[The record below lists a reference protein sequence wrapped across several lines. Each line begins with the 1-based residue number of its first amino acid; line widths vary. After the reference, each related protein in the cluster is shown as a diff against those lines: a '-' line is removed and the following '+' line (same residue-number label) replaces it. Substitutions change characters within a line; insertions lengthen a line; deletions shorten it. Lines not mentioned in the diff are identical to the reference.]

1 MIMKKILHNITPW
14 LSVILFVI
22 AAVIIHHKL
31 KQYHYHDIVAGL
43 RQMPVLYVLAAI
55 ALTFLDYFI
64 LTGYDTLA
72 LFYIGHRLPYRRIAV
87 ASFVGYVFGHN
98 ATVLGGSA
106 ARYRIYSGLG
116 LSAGQ
121 VARLILFC
129 SVTFWLGFLTLGGF
143 TFVLNPQAIEHGT
156 RLPFKTTWPIGVI
169 FLIVLAAYLIVT
181 ILRKKPVTIRGWDL
195 AVPSPGLSLCQIALA
210 SIDWA
215 VAGSVL
221 YVLLTNT
228 IQMDYMEFLEIFLLA
243 QFTGLVSSVPGGL
256 GVFEGVIL
264 LLLSEAG
271 PASSLIGSLLLYR
284 VIYYLL
290 PLGLASIVLGI
301 EEMSARK
308 EIIKRLGETIGKWTA
323 TLIPQVFTIGS
334 MAAGTILL
342 VSGALPA
349 EGSRMNIIR
358 DILPLSAVEISH
370 FLGSIVGAGLIILA
384 RGLQRRLDAAYHLTT
399 MFLAAGIVFSL
410 AKGFEYEEA
419 IILSVMLAALIPC
432 KSRFYRKA
440 SLFSDR
446 FSLPWV
452 FLIIAVAAS
461 SIWLGLFSYKHVEYS
476 SELWWRF
483 AFNDDAP
490 RFLRA
495 STGVTIVILLF
506 GLARLLVPAK
516 QKLAPP
522 PNEELKI
529 VENIARANP
538 KTYAWLALLGD
549 KRFLISENNN
559 AFLMFG
565 VQGRSWICMGDPVG
579 PDEETRE
586 LAWKFRELCD
596 EYDAWPVFY
605 QVDTEHLDIYLDLGL
620 TFIKFGEEA
629 KVELTG
635 FSLEGH
641 ERRDLR
647 YAYNKMTKLG
657 LTFSVIEP
665 AYVGIKLDEL
675 KKVSDAWLKD
685 KNTKEKGFSLGF
697 FEPDYLKKMPA
708 AIITH
713 QDKIVAFANIWQGA
727 DKEELSIDLMRYS
740 PDSPEGIMDYLFTEL
755 LLWGKSQG
763 YKWFNFGTSPLAGL
777 EDRQFAPLW
786 SQAGA
791 FLFRHGEHFY
801 NFQGLHEYKE
811 KFAPVWQPKYIAC
824 PRGLMLPRILTNVA
838 TLVSGGLRGVVAK

>member
-1 MIMKKILHNITPW
+1 MRKFLHKITPW
-14 LSVILFVI
+14 ISVILFVI

-31 KQYHYHDIVAGL
+31 KQYHYHDIIAEL
-43 RQMPVLYVLAAI
+43 KQTPVLYVVAAI
-55 ALTFLDYFI
+55 ALTLLDYFI

-87 ASFVGYVFGHN
+87 TSFVGYVFSHN
-98 ATVLGGSA
+98 ATILGGSA

-129 SVTFWLGFLTLGGF
+129 SITFWLGFLALGGF

-169 FLIVLAAYLIVT
+169 FLVLLAAYLIVT
-181 ILRKKPVTIRGWDL
+181 VARKKPVTIRDWDL
-195 AVPSPGLSLCQIALA
+195 AIPSPGLSLCQIALA

-221 YVLLTNT
+221 YVLLART
-228 IQMDYMEFLEIFLLA
+228 IQMDYPEFLEIFLLA
-243 QFTGLVSSVPGGL
+243 QCVGLVSSVPGGL
-256 GVFEGVIL
+256 GVFEGVML
-264 LLLSEAG
+264 LLLSEVS
-271 PASSLIGSLLLYR
+271 PASSLISSLLLYR

-290 PLGLASIVLGI
+290 PLGLASIILGV
-301 EEMSARK
+301 EEVASRR
-308 EIIKRLGETIGKWTA
+308 ETLKRLGETIGKWA
-323 TLIPQVFTIGS
+323 AMLIPQVFAVGS
-334 MAAGTILL
+334 MAAGAILL
-342 VSGALPA
+342 VSGALPP
-349 EGSRMNIIR
+349 ENSRMEIIR

-384 RGLQRRLDAAYHLTT
+384 RGLQRRLDAAYHLTVIL
-399 MFLAAGIVFSL
+399 FAAGIVFSL
-410 AKGFEYEEA
+410 AKGFDYEEA
-419 IILSVMLAALIPC
+419 IILAVILAAFIPC
-432 KSRFYRKA
+432 KGRFYRKA
-440 SLFSDR
+440 SLLRDR
-446 FSLPWV
+446 FSFPW
-452 FLIIAVAAS
+452 AVLVVAVVAS
-461 SIWLGLFSYKHVEYS
+461 SIWLGFFTYRYIGE
-476 SELWWRF
+476 ENQLWWKF
-483 AFNDDAP
+483 AFDANAP

-495 STGVTIVILLF
+495 STGVVVVILLF

-522 PNEELKI
+522 PSEELKTI
-529 VENIARANP
+529 ENIVRASP

-549 KRFLISENNN
+549 KRFLRSDNDK

-579 PDEETRE
+579 PEDDARE
-586 LAWKFRELCD
+586 LAWEFRELCD
-596 EYDAWPVFY
+596 QYDAWPVFY
-605 QVDTEHLDIYLDLGL
+605 QVDTEHLDTYLDLGL
-620 TFIKFGEEA
+620 TFLKFGEEA
-629 KVELTG
+629 RVELTG

-665 AYVGIKLDEL
+665 AQVETVLVEMKR
-675 KKVSDAWLKD
+675 VSDAWLEG
-685 KNTKEKGFSLGF
+685 KNTREKKFSLGS
-697 FEPDYLKKMPA
+697 FEPEYIRKMPA
-708 AIITH
+708 ALITH
-713 QDKIVAFANIWQGA
+713 QNKILAFANIWQGA
-727 DKEELSIDLMRYS
+727 NKEELSVDLMRYM

-763 YKWFNFGTSPLAGL
+763 YKWFNFGMSPLSGL
-777 EDRQFAPLW
+777 EDRQLAPLW

-801 NFQGLHEYKE
+801 NFQGLHEYKD

-824 PRGLMLPRILTNVA
+824 PRGLMLPRILANVA
-838 TLVSGGLRGVVAK
+838 ALVSGGIKGVVAK

>member
-1 MIMKKILHNITPW
+1 MRKFLHKITPW
-14 LSVILFVI
+14 ISVILFVI

-31 KQYHYHDIVAGL
+31 RQYHYRDISAEL
-43 RQMPVLYVLAAI
+43 TQIPIAYVLAAI

-72 LFYIGHRLPYRRIAV
+72 LTYIGHRLPYRRIAV
-87 ASFVGYVFGHN
+87 ASFIGYVFSHN
-98 ATVLGGSA
+98 ATILGGSA
-106 ARYRIYSGLG
+106 ARYRIYSAMG

-129 SVTFWLGFLTLGGF
+129 SITFWLGFLALGGF
-143 TFVLNPQAIEHGT
+143 AFLFNPQAIEHGT
-156 RLPFKTTWPIGVI
+156 HLPFKTTWPIGVI
-169 FLIVLAAYLIVT
+169 FLILLATYLIVT
-181 ILRKKPVTIRGWDL
+181 TVRKKPVTIRGWEL
-195 AVPSPGLSLCQIALA
+195 AIPSSGLSLCQIALA

-221 YVLLTNT
+221 YVLMANSV
-228 IQMDYMEFLEIFLLA
+228 QMDYPEFLEIFLLS
-243 QFTGLVSSVPGGL
+243 QCIGLVSSVPGGL
-256 GVFEGVIL
+256 GVFEGVML
-264 LLLSEAG
+264 LLLSEAA

-290 PLGLASIVLGI
+290 PLGLAAIVLGV

-308 EIIKRLGETIGKWTA
+308 ETLKRLGEAIGKWA
-323 TLIPQVFTIGS
+323 AMLIPQVFAVGS
-334 MAAGTILL
+334 MAAGAILL

-349 EGSRMNIIR
+349 EGSRMDIMR
-358 DILPLSAVEISH
+358 DILPLSAVELSH

-384 RGLQRRLDAAYHLTT
+384 RGLQRRLDAAYHLTIIL
-399 MFLAAGIVFSL
+399 FAAGIIFSL
-410 AKGFEYEEA
+410 VKGFDYEEA

-432 KSRFYRKA
+432 RSRFYRKA

-452 FLIIAVAAS
+452 FLTIAVVAS
-461 SIWLGLFSYKHVEYS
+461 SFWLGSFSYKHVEYS

-483 AFNDDAP
+483 AFDADAP

-495 STGVTIVILLF
+495 STGVMIAVLLF
-506 GLARLLVPAK
+506 GLARLLIPAK

-529 VENIARANP
+529 VENIVRDSP

-549 KRFLISENNN
+549 KRFLLSDNDN

-565 VQGRSWICMGDPVG
+565 VQGRSWICMGDPIG
-579 PDEETRE
+579 PDDEARE
-586 LAWKFRELCD
+586 LAWEFRELCD

-605 QVDTEHLDIYLDLGL
+605 QVDNAHLDIYLDMGL
-620 TFIKFGEEA
+620 TFLKFGEEA
-629 KVELTG
+629 RVELPG

-641 ERRDLR
+641 ARRDLR

-665 AYVGIKLDEL
+665 TQVEAKLDEL
-675 KKVSDAWLKD
+675 KKVSDAWLD
-685 KNTKEKGFSLGF
+685 NKNTREKGFSLGF
-697 FEPDYLKKMPA
+697 FEPEYLKKMPV
-708 AIITH
+708 AIITY
-713 QDKIVAFANIWQGA
+713 QGKIIAFANVWQGA
-727 DKEELSIDLMRYS
+727 QKEELSIDLMRYS

-763 YKWFNFGTSPLAGL
+763 YQWFNFGMAPLSGM
-777 EDRQFAPLW
+777 EDRQLAPLW

-801 NFQGLHEYKE
+801 NFQGLHEYKD

-838 TLVSGGLRGVVAK
+838 ALVSGGIKGVVAK

>member
-1 MIMKKILHNITPW
+1 MRKILHNITPW
-14 LSVILFVI
+14 LSVILFGI

-31 KQYHYHDIVAGL
+31 RLYHYHDIAAEL
-43 RQMPVLYVLAAI
+43 RNMPARYVLAAI

-72 LFYIGHRLPYRRIAV
+72 LFYIGHRLPYRKIAV
-87 ASFVGYVFGHN
+87 ASFVGYVFSHN
-98 ATVLGGSA
+98 ATILGGSA

-129 SVTFWLGFLTLGGF
+129 SITFWLGFFSLGGF
-143 TFVLNPQAIEHGT
+143 TFVLHPQAIEHGT
-156 RLPFKTTWPIGVI
+156 HLPFKTTWPIGVI
-169 FLIVLAAYLIVT
+169 FLILLATYLIVT
-181 ILRKKPVTIRGWDL
+181 AVRKKPVIIRGWDL
-195 AVPSPGLSLCQIALA
+195 AIPSPGLSLCQIALA

-221 YVLLTNT
+221 YVLLANT
-228 IQMDYMEFLEIFLLA
+228 IQMDYPEFIEIFLLA
-243 QFTGLVSSVPGGL
+243 QITGLVSSVPGGL
-256 GVFEGVIL
+256 GVFEGVML
-264 LLLSEAG
+264 LLLSEVA

-290 PLGLASIVLGI
+290 PLGLASIILGL

-308 EIIKRLGETIGKWTA
+308 ETLKRFGESIGKWA
-323 TLIPQVFTIGS
+323 AMLIPQVFAVGS

-349 EGSRMNIIR
+349 ENSRMEIIR
-358 DILPLSAVEISH
+358 DILPLSAVELSH

-384 RGLQRRLDAAYHLTT
+384 RGLQRRLDAAYHLTVIL
-399 MFLAAGIVFSL
+399 FAAGIVFSL
-410 AKGFEYEEA
+410 AKGFNYEEA
-419 IILSVMLAALIPC
+419 IILAVMLAALIPC
-432 KSRFYRKA
+432 KDRFYRKTP
-440 SLFSDR
+440 LLRDR
-446 FSLPWV
+446 FSFPWAV
-452 FLIIAVAAS
+452 LVVAVAAS
-461 SIWLGLFSYKHVEYS
+461 SIWLGFFTYRHLGHADQ
-476 SELWWRF
+476 LWWKF
-483 AFNDDAP
+483 AFNANAP

-495 STGVTIVILLF
+495 STGVVVVILLF

-516 QKLAPP
+516 PVFLPP
-522 PNEELKI
+522 PDTEMKI
-529 VENIARANP
+529 VENIVRNSP
-538 KTYAWLALLGD
+538 RTYAWLALLGD
-549 KRFLISENNN
+549 KRFLLDDNKD

-579 PDEETRE
+579 PEDDARE
-586 LAWKFRELCD
+586 LAWEFRELCD

-605 QVDTEHLDIYLDLGL
+605 HVDTEHLDIYLDLGL

-629 KVELTG
+629 RVELTG

-665 AYVGIKLDEL
+665 AQVETVLVEMKH
-675 KKVSDAWLKD
+675 VSDAWLES
-685 KNTKEKGFSLGF
+685 KNTREKKFSLGS
-697 FEPDYLKKMPA
+697 FEPEYIRKMPA
-708 AIITH
+708 ALIT
-713 QDKIVAFANIWQGA
+713 QQNKILAFANIWQGA
-727 DKEELSIDLMRYS
+727 NKEELSIDLMRYS
-740 PDSPEGIMDYLFTEL
+740 PDSPEGIMDYMFTEL

-763 YKWFNFGTSPLAGL
+763 YKWFNFGMAPFSGL
-777 EDRQFAPLW
+777 EDRQLAPLW

-801 NFQGLHEYKE
+801 NFQGLHEYKD

-824 PRGLMLPRILTNVA
+824 PRGLMLPRILANVA
-838 TLVSGGLRGVVAK
+838 ALVSGGIKGVVAK

>member
-1 MIMKKILHNITPW
+1 
-14 LSVILFVI
+14 
-22 AAVIIHHKL
+22 
-31 KQYHYHDIVAGL
+31 
-43 RQMPVLYVLAAI
+43 MPARYVLAAI

-72 LFYIGHRLPYRRIAV
+72 LFYIGHRLPYRKIAV
-87 ASFVGYVFGHN
+87 ASFVGYVFSHN
-98 ATVLGGSA
+98 ATILGGSA

-129 SVTFWLGFLTLGGF
+129 SITFWLGFLALGGF
-143 TFVLNPQAIEHGT
+143 TFVLHPQAIEHGT
-156 RLPFKTTWPIGVI
+156 HLPFKTTWPIGVI
-169 FLIVLAAYLIVT
+169 FLILLATYLILTAV
-181 ILRKKPVTIRGWDL
+181 RKKPVIIRGWDL
-195 AVPSPGLSLCQIALA
+195 AIPSPGLSLCQIALA

-221 YVLLTNT
+221 YVLLSNT
-228 IQMDYMEFLEIFLLA
+228 IQMDYPEFIEIFLLA
-243 QFTGLVSSVPGGL
+243 QITGLVSSVPGGL
-256 GVFEGVIL
+256 GVFEGVML
-264 LLLSEAG
+264 LLLSEVA

-290 PLGLASIVLGI
+290 PLGLASIILGV

-308 EIIKRLGETIGKWTA
+308 ETLKRFGESIGKWA
-323 TLIPQVFTIGS
+323 AMLIPQVFAVGS

-342 VSGALPA
+342 ISGALPA
-349 EGSRMNIIR
+349 ENSRMEIIR
-358 DILPLSAVEISH
+358 DILPLSAVELSH

-384 RGLQRRLDAAYHLTT
+384 RGLQRRLDAAYHLTVIL
-399 MFLAAGIVFSL
+399 FAAGIVFSL
-410 AKGFEYEEA
+410 VKGFDYEEA

-432 KSRFYRKA
+432 KGRFYRKTP
-440 SLFSDR
+440 LLRDR
-446 FSLPWV
+446 FSFPWAV
-452 FLIIAVAAS
+452 LVVIVAAS
-461 SIWLGLFSYKHVEYS
+461 SIWLGFFTYRHLGHADQ
-476 SELWWRF
+476 LWWKF
-483 AFNDDAP
+483 AFNANAP

-495 STGVTIVILLF
+495 STGVVVVLLLF

-516 QKLAPP
+516 PVFLPTP
-522 PNEELKI
+522 DTEIKI
-529 VENIARANP
+529 VENIVRNSP
-538 KTYAWLALLGD
+538 RTYAWLALLGD
-549 KRFLISENNN
+549 KRFLLDDNKD
-559 AFLMFG
+559 AFLMFS
-565 VQGRSWICMGDPVG
+565 VQGRSWICMGDPIG
-579 PDEETRE
+579 PEDDARE
-586 LAWKFRELCD
+586 LAWEFRELCD

-629 KVELTG
+629 RVELPN

-665 AYVGIKLDEL
+665 AQVETVLVEMKHI
-675 KKVSDAWLKD
+675 SDVWLES
-685 KNTKEKGFSLGF
+685 KNTREKKFSLGS
-697 FEPDYLKKMPA
+697 FEPEYIRKMPA
-708 AIITH
+708 ALIT
-713 QDKIVAFANIWQGA
+713 QQNKILAFANIWQGA
-727 DKEELSIDLMRYS
+727 NKEELSIDLMRYS
-740 PDSPEGIMDYLFTEL
+740 PDGPEGIMDYMFTEL

-763 YKWFNFGTSPLAGL
+763 YKWFNFGMAPFSGL
-777 EDRQFAPLW
+777 EDRQLAPLW

-801 NFQGLHEYKE
+801 NFQGLHEYKD

-824 PRGLMLPRILTNVA
+824 PRGLMLPRILANVA
-838 TLVSGGLRGVVAK
+838 ALVSGGIKGVVAK

>member
-1 MIMKKILHNITPW
+1 MRKILHNITPW
-14 LSVILFVI
+14 LSVILFGT

-31 KQYHYHDIVAGL
+31 RLYHYHDIAAEL
-43 RQMPVLYVLAAI
+43 RNMPARYVLAAI

-72 LFYIGHRLPYRRIAV
+72 LFYIGHRLPYRKIAV
-87 ASFVGYVFGHN
+87 ASFVGYVFSHN
-98 ATVLGGSA
+98 ATILGGSA

-129 SVTFWLGFLTLGGF
+129 SITFWLGFLALGGF
-143 TFVLNPQAIEHGT
+143 TFVLHPQAIEHGT
-156 RLPFKTTWPIGVI
+156 HLPFKTTWPIGVI
-169 FLIVLAAYLIVT
+169 FLILLATYLIVT
-181 ILRKKPVTIRGWDL
+181 AVRKKSVTIRGWDL
-195 AVPSPGLSLCQIALA
+195 AIPSPGLSLCQIALA

-221 YVLLTNT
+221 YVLLSNI
-228 IQMDYMEFLEIFLLA
+228 IQMDYPEFIEIFLLA
-243 QFTGLVSSVPGGL
+243 QITGLVSSVPGGL
-256 GVFEGVIL
+256 GVFEGVML
-264 LLLSEAG
+264 LLLSEVA

-290 PLGLASIVLGI
+290 PLGLASIILGL

-308 EIIKRLGETIGKWTA
+308 ETLKRFGESIGKWA
-323 TLIPQVFTIGS
+323 AMLIPQVFAVGS
-334 MAAGTILL
+334 MAAGAILL

-349 EGSRMNIIR
+349 EGSRMDIIR

-370 FLGSIVGAGLIILA
+370 FLGSVVGAGLIILA
-384 RGLQRRLDAAYHLTT
+384 RGLQRRLDAAYHLTIIL
-399 MFLAAGIVFSL
+399 FAAGIVFSL
-410 AKGFEYEEA
+410 AKGFNYEEA
-419 IILSVMLAALIPC
+419 IILAVMLAALIPC
-432 KSRFYRKA
+432 KNRFYRKT
-440 SLFSDR
+440 SLLRDR
-446 FSLPWV
+446 FSLPWAV
-452 FLIIAVAAS
+452 LVVAVAAS
-461 SIWLGLFSYKHVEYS
+461 SIWLGFFTYRHIGQADQ
-476 SELWWRF
+476 LWWKF
-483 AFNDDAP
+483 AFDANAP

-495 STGVTIVILLF
+495 STGVIVVILLF

-516 QKLAPP
+516 PVFLPP
-522 PNEELKI
+522 PDTEIKI
-529 VENIARANP
+529 VENIVRNSP
-538 KTYAWLALLGD
+538 RTYAWLALLGD
-549 KRFLISENNN
+549 KRFLLDDNKD

-579 PDEETRE
+579 PEDDARE
-586 LAWKFRELCD
+586 LAWEFRELCD

-620 TFIKFGEEA
+620 TFLKFGEEA
-629 KVELTG
+629 RVELTG
-635 FSLEGH
+635 FSLEGQ

-665 AYVGIKLDEL
+665 AQVETALVEMKH
-675 KKVSDAWLKD
+675 VSDAWLET
-685 KNTKEKGFSLGF
+685 KNTREKKFSLGS
-697 FEPDYLKKMPA
+697 FEPEYIRKMPA
-708 AIITH
+708 ALIT
-713 QDKIVAFANIWQGA
+713 QQNKILAFANIWQGA
-727 DKEELSIDLMRYS
+727 NKEELSVDLMRYM

-763 YKWFNFGTSPLAGL
+763 YKWFNFGMAPFSGF
-777 EDRQFAPLW
+777 EDRQLAPLW

-801 NFQGLHEYKE
+801 NFQGLHEYKD

-824 PRGLMLPRILTNVA
+824 PRGLMLPRILANVA
-838 TLVSGGLRGVVAK
+838 ALVSGGIKGVVAK

>member
-1 MIMKKILHNITPW
+1 MRKFLHKITPW
-14 LSVILFVI
+14 ISVILFAT

-31 KQYHYHDIVAGL
+31 KQYHYHDIIAEL
-43 RQMPVLYVLAAI
+43 KQTPVLYVAAAI

-87 ASFVGYVFGHN
+87 ASFIGYVFSHN
-98 ATVLGGSA
+98 ATILGGSA

-116 LSAGQ
+116 LSASQ

-129 SVTFWLGFLTLGGF
+129 SITFWLGFLTLGGF
-143 TFVLNPQAIEHGT
+143 AFLFNPQAIEHGT
-156 RLPFKTTWPIGVI
+156 HLPFKTTWPIGII
-169 FLIVLAAYLIVT
+169 FLVLLSTYLALT
-181 ILRKKPVTIRGWDL
+181 ALRKKSVTIRGWEL
-195 AVPSPGLSLCQIALA
+195 TIPSPGLSLCQIALA

-221 YVLLTNT
+221 YVLLANT
-228 IQMDYMEFLEIFLLA
+228 IQISYMEFLEIFLLS
-243 QFTGLVSSVPGGL
+243 QFIGIVSSVPGGL
-256 GVFEGVIL
+256 GVFEGVML
-264 LLLSEAG
+264 LLLSEAA

-290 PLGLASIVLGI
+290 PLGLAAIILGA
-301 EEMSARK
+301 EEVASRR
-308 EIIKRLGETIGKWTA
+308 ETLKRLGETIGKWA
-323 TLIPQVFTIGS
+323 AMLIPQVFAVGS

-349 EGSRMNIIR
+349 EGSRMDIMR
-358 DILPLSAVEISH
+358 YILPLSAVELSH

-384 RGLQRRLDAAYHLTT
+384 RGLQRRLDAAYHLTIIL
-399 MFLAAGIVFSL
+399 FAAGIVFSL
-410 AKGFEYEEA
+410 VKGFDYEEA

-432 KSRFYRKA
+432 RSRFYRKA
-440 SLFSDR
+440 SLFSNR

-452 FLIIAVAAS
+452 FLTIAVVAS
-461 SIWLGLFSYKHVEYS
+461 SVWLGLFSYKHVEYS
-476 SELWWRF
+476 SEIWWRF
-483 AFNDDAP
+483 AFDADAP
-490 RFLRA
+490 RFFRA
-495 STGVTIVILLF
+495 STGAMIVVLLF
-506 GLARLLVPAK
+506 GLARLLIPAK

-529 VENIARANP
+529 VENIVRDSP

-549 KRFLISENNN
+549 KRFLLSDNDN

-579 PDEETRE
+579 PEDDARE
-586 LAWKFRELCD
+586 LAWEFRELCD

-629 KVELTG
+629 GVELTG

-657 LTFSVIEP
+657 LTFSIIEP
-665 AYVGIKLDEL
+665 EQVATKLDEL
-675 KKVSDAWLKD
+675 KKISDVWLEN
-685 KNTKEKGFSLGF
+685 KNTREKGFSLGS
-697 FEPDYLKKMPA
+697 FEPEYLKKTPV
-708 AIITH
+708 AIITQ
-713 QDKIVAFANIWQGA
+713 QDKIIAFANVWQGA
-727 DKEELSIDLMRYS
+727 NKEELSADLMRYS

-763 YKWFNFGTSPLAGL
+763 YKWFNFGMSPLSGL
-777 EDRQFAPLW
+777 EDRQLAPLW

-801 NFQGLHEYKE
+801 NFQGLHEYKD

-824 PRGLMLPRILTNVA
+824 PRGLMLPRILANVA
-838 TLVSGGLRGVVAK
+838 ALVSGGIKGVVAK